1 VRFVSTFNRPL
12 RLREHTVNAP
22 DREKVS
28 PPSPELNGF
37 NTKAIA
43 IRGCCA
49 EDSGMPLVIN
59 GQTIDDAVIDQEFSA
74 IKAHYESMGSISCC
88 ERDDEFRGF
97 ARDNITF
104 RALLTQEAQKSIP
117 EPPVG
122 DVDEAFAKLK
132 EEHGGEEQFYASVG
146 LSPEQD
152 ELIRKDLE
160 LNLQVESLRQN
171 VFEGLT
177 EPSEDDCRN
186 YYANNLDQF
195 TDEDE
200 VRASHIFKSVREV
213 EKREN
218 IFKQLCDVREQLAN
232 GGDFVEAAKQHSDKP
247 AEEIDLGFF
256 KRGELMDEFEIITFS
271 MKVGEVSPVFN
282 TPHGFH
288 LAKVTE
294 RKTGEPKPFEDV
306 SQLIKEELTAQ
317 KQDEKLQQFVD
328 ELKKSAK
335 IEYIEPE
342 DSTES
347 HSGH

>member
-1 VRFVSTFNRPL
+1 MRFVSTFNRPL

-146 LSPEQD
+146 LKPEQD

-171 VFEGLT
+171 VLEGLT

-186 YYANNLDQF
+186 YYANNLNQF

-213 EKREN
+213 EKRED
-218 IFKQLCDVREQLAN
+218 IFKQLCDIREQLAN
-232 GGDFVEAAKQHSDKP
+232 GGHFVEAAKQHSDKP

-328 ELKKSAK
+328 ELKKLAK